1 MSGLAATLR
10 ALLQRAEPAVVVSVT
25 EVKGSTPREAGTHM
39 VVTAKASHGT
49 IGGGSLEWEAI
60 GRARALLDSDQSSV
74 AMKLPL
80 GPELGQCCGG
90 FVSLRLQRA
99 DQALSEELAAQE
111 ERERQ
116 TLPLVLLFGAGHVGK
131 ALARALAP
139 LPLRVRWL
147 DGRAD
152 AFPDPAVPGV
162 DVVRSGQL
170 LDEVEAAPAGAAYLV
185 LTHSHALD
193 SMICAAALQ
202 RGDFAYLGLIGSRTK
217 RKQFERGFR
226 DLGIPQ
232 AQIDR
237 LVCPIGGGRI
247 RDKRP
252 AVIAALAAAELLHV
266 LADVAAKAGASQT
279 GAAA

>member
-1 MSGLAATLR
+1 VSGLAPVLRSLLAT
-10 ALLQRAEPAVVVSVT
+10 AEPAVVVSVAA
-25 EVKGSTPREAGTHM
+25 VKGSAPREAGTHM
-39 VVTAKASHGT
+39 IVTARGSHGT
-49 IGGGSLEWEAI
+49 IGGGSLEWEAML
-60 GRARALLDSDQSSV
+60 RARALLDSDAVS
-74 AMKLPL
+74 ATMKLPL

-99 DQALSEELAAQE
+99 DEGLCAELEAME
-111 ERERQ
+111 KRERQ
-116 TLPLVLLFGAGHVGK
+116 KLPLVLLFGAGHVGR

-139 LPLRVRWL
+139 LPLRLRWI

-152 AFPDPAVPGV
+152 AFPDPAIAGPE
-162 DVVRSGQL
+162 VVVSERL
-170 LDEVEAAPAGAAYLV
+170 LDEVDAAPAGAAFLV

-217 RKQFERGFR
+217 RAQFERGFR
-226 DLGIPQ
+226 DLGI
-232 AQIDR
+232 AEERIAR

-252 AVIAALAAAELLHV
+252 AVIAALAAAELLQA
-266 LADVAAKAGASQT
+266 LADVAAKD
-279 GAAA
+279 GAAKTGEAA

>member
-1 MSGLAATLR
+1 MHGLAPILR
-10 ALLQRAEPAVVVSVT
+10 ALLAQAEPAVVVEVAA
-25 EVKGSTPREAGTHM
+25 VKGSAPREAGTHM
-39 VVTAKASHGT
+39 VVTASTSHGT
-49 IGGGSLEWEAI
+49 IGGGTLEWEAI
-60 GRARALLDSDQSSV
+60 ARARALLEGDAV
-74 AMKLPL
+74 EAAMKLPL

-90 FVSLRLQRA
+90 FVSLRLRRA
-99 DQALSEELAAQE
+99 DHALCDEVAAME
-111 ERERQ
+111 ERERAK
-116 TLPLVLLFGAGHVGK
+116 LPLVLLFGAGHVGK

-139 LPLRVRWL
+139 LPLRLRWI

-152 AFPDPAVPGV
+152 AFPEPAIEGPE
-162 DVVRSGQL
+162 VVISERL
-170 LDEVEAAPAGAAYLV
+170 LEEVEAAPAGAAYLV

-193 SMICAAALQ
+193 SMVCAAALQ

-217 RKQFERGFR
+217 RAQFERGFR
-226 DLGIPQ
+226 DLGIAQ

-252 AVIAALAAAELLHV
+252 AVIAALAAAELIETL
-266 LADVAAKAGASQT
+266 S

>member
-1 MSGLAATLR
+1 MSGLASILR
-10 ALLQRAEPAVVVSVT
+10 ALLERAAPAVVVSVT
-25 EVKGSTPREAGTHM
+25 EVKGSVPREAGTHM
-39 VVTAKASHGT
+39 IVTAQDSHGT

-60 GRARALLDSDQSSV
+60 SRARALLGEG
-74 AMKLPL
+74 AAGATMKLPL

-90 FVSLRLQRA
+90 FVSLRLRRA
-99 DQALSEELAAQE
+99 DAALCAELAALE
-111 ERERQ
+111 ECEREK
-116 TLPLVLLFGAGHVGK
+116 LPLVLLFGAGHVGK
-131 ALARALAP
+131 ALAWALAP
-139 LPLRVRWL
+139 LPLRLRWI

-152 AFPDPAVPGV
+152 AFPKPAIPGPE
-162 DVVRSGQL
+162 VVVSDRL
-170 LDEVEAAPAGAAYLV
+170 LDEVEAAPPRAAYLV

-237 LVCPIGGGRI
+237 LVCPIGGGRL

-252 AVIAALAAAELLHV
+252 AVIAALVAAELLHV
-266 LADVAAKAGASQT
+266 LADAAAKGGASQT
-279 GAAA
+279 GEAA

>member
-1 MSGLAATLR
+1 MSGLAPILHS
-10 ALLQRAEPAVVVSVT
+10 LLARAEPAVVVSVAA
-25 EVKGSTPREAGTHM
+25 VKGSAPREAGTHM
-39 VVTAKASHGT
+39 IVTAKSSYGT
-49 IGGGSLEWEAI
+49 IGGGSLEWEATL
-60 GRARALLDSDQSSV
+60 RARAVLDSDEASA

-90 FVSLRLQRA
+90 FVSLRLRRA
-99 DQALSEELAAQE
+99 DEALCAELDAIEAR
-111 ERERQ
+111 ERE

-139 LPLRVRWL
+139 LPLRVRWI

-152 AFPDPAVPGV
+152 AFPDLAIPGPK
-162 DVVRSGQL
+162 VVVSDGL
-170 LDEVEAAPAGAAYLV
+170 LDEVDAAPPGAAYLV

-217 RKQFERGFR
+217 RAQFERGFR

-232 AQIDR
+232 GQIDR

-252 AVIAALAAAELLHV
+252 AVIAALVAAELLET
-266 LADVAAKAGASQT
+266 LAAAAKGRAAET
-279 GAAA
+279 GEAA